1 MNDKTRRKL
10 QDFARGVSAS
20 DLRDL
25 RRDSQDLQ
33 NSQDLRDKTRREF
46 LADSARIAGITALA
60 TALPLVAKDTKDTA
74 QTNQT
79 NSQNPQKTQNPQNK
93 GDTMKNQQT
102 WYITGASGG
111 LGFALAKYLLS
122 KGDKIALTS
131 RKKGNLEAKF
141 GELAKSENFLAL
153 TLTFDKNIDKQV
165 AQNIAEVK
173 RVFGRIDNVVNNAG
187 YGLGGFV
194 EEVSEKQLREQFE
207 VNVFAP
213 FLVAQNALKIMR
225 PQAKSEGGSAQ
236 KFITLAR
243 LLDFACQMVA
253 RHIV

>member
-1 MNDKTRRKL
+1 
-10 QDFARGVSAS
+10 
-20 DLRDL
+20 
-25 RRDSQDLQ
+25 
-33 NSQDLRDKTRREF
+33 
-46 LADSARIAGITALA
+46 
-60 TALPLVAKDTKDTA
+60 
-74 QTNQT
+74 
-79 NSQNPQKTQNPQNK
+79 
-93 GDTMKNQQT
+93 MKNQQV

-111 LGFALAKYLLS
+111 LGFALAKYLLE
-122 KGDKIALTS
+122 KGDKVALTS

-173 RVFGRIDNVVNNAG
+173 RKFGRLDNVVNNAG

-225 PQAKSEGGSAQ
+225 PQAKS
-236 KFITLAR
+236 
-243 LLDFACQMVA
+243 
-253 RHIV
+253 